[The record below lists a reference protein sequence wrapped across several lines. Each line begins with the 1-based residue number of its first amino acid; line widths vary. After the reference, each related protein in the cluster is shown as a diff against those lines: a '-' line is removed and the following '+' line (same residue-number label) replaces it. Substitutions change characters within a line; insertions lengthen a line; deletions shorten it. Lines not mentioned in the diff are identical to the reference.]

1 VGPIPADEQGQRLE
15 LSKEWPGASGLAE
28 DVRRYGA
35 WMRAE
40 AHKRIGHLYPQSK

>member
-1 VGPIPADEQGQRLE
+1 MHEDW
-15 LSKEWPGASGLAE
+15 SGARGLAE

-40 AHKRIGHLYPQSK
+40 AEQANRAPIP